1 MRKRSFLTGVIAATV
16 VLASCGGSSDSSSND
31 TTASTRVKN
40 AALPTTTAV
49 ATTETTTAP
58 ATTVAPATTT
68 APATTAAATTE
79 TTASPATTAAP
90 EVTVPEVTKVK
101 DPGGYQ
107 ATYLATTDP
116 LGSPRPALP
125 AEASITTNAAKAVG
139 TAYRADA
146 DGILNVTAAEW
157 SGTATPL
164 TLRWT
169 VNGKPCDN
177 CAFLSPTAKK
187 VVKALLAA
195 TLPGSGITGVR
206 GLDATAVGVGQ
217 YQGSGWGFE
226 VLIGDPASA
235 EAQKTGNA
243 IRDWALGCSGDTAA
257 TCRNVELGIGEL
269 RWKNQIWS
277 VANCTSALQNG
288 GPKILLA
295 DATKLLKGATAET
308 ASLVRQ
314 RAAIDRVAFATPTY
328 RPVFASSGDARA
340 LTGFASTGCA
350 K

>member
-1 MRKRSFLTGVIAATV
+1 MKARSRIIGVGLAVALLAA
-16 VLASCGGSSDSSSND
+16 CGGGSSDSSGD

-40 AALPTTTAV
+40 AALPNNSTP
-49 ATTETTTAP
+49 ETTP
-58 ATTVAPATTT
+58 ASTP
-68 APATTAAATTE
+68 E
-79 TTASPATTAAP
+79 TTPASTPETTPASTPETTP
-90 EVTVPEVTKVK
+90 VSVPEVTKVK
-101 DPGGYQ
+101 DPGNYQ
-107 ATYLATTDP
+107 ASYLATTDP
-116 LGSPRPALP
+116 LGAPRPALP
-125 AEASITTNAAKAVG
+125 TEASLTANAAKAVG
-139 TAYRADA
+139 ASYRTDA
-146 DGILNVTAAEW
+146 VLNVTAAEW
-157 SGTATPL
+157 IGSATPL

-169 VNGKPCDN
+169 VSGKPCDN
-177 CAFLSPTAKK
+177 CAFLSASAKK

-195 TLPGSGITGVR
+195 NLAGSGITGVR
-206 GLDATAVGVGQ
+206 GLDPTAVGVGQ
-217 YQGSGWGFE
+217 YQGNGWGFE

-243 IRDWALGCSGDTAA
+243 IRDWVLNCSGDTAS
-257 TCRNVELGIGEL
+257 TCRNVDLGIGEL

-277 VANCTSALQNG
+277 VADCTSALQNG

-295 DATKLLKGATAET
+295 DATKLLKGANAET

-314 RAAIDRVAFATPTY
+314 RAAIDRVAIATPSY

>member
-1 MRKRSFLTGVIAATV
+1 
-16 VLASCGGSSDSSSND
+16 
-31 TTASTRVKN
+31 
-40 AALPTTTAV
+40 
-49 ATTETTTAP
+49 
-58 ATTVAPATTT
+58 
-68 APATTAAATTE
+68 
-79 TTASPATTAAP
+79 
-90 EVTVPEVTKVK
+90 VK
-101 DPGGYQ
+101 DPGNYQ
-107 ATYLATTDP
+107 PTYLATTDVA
-116 LGSPRPALP
+116 GAPRPALP

-139 TAYRADA
+139 NSYRSDA
-146 DGILNVTAAEW
+146 DGVLAVSAAEW
-157 SGTATPL
+157 TGTATPL

-177 CAFLSPTAKK
+177 CAFLSASTKK

-195 TLPGSGITGVR
+195 NLAGSGITGIR
-206 GLDATAVGVGQ
+206 GLDPTAVGVGQ
-217 YQGSGWGFE
+217 YQGNGWGFE

-235 EAQKTGNA
+235 EAQKTGTA
-243 IRDWALGCSGDTAA
+243 VRDWVLNCSGDTAS
-257 TCRNVELGIGEL
+257 TCRNVDLGIGEL

-277 VANCTSALQNG
+277 VADCTSALQNG

-295 DATKLLKGATAET
+295 DATKLLKGANADT

-314 RAAIDRVAFATPTY
+314 RAAIDRVAIATPTY

>member
-1 MRKRSFLTGVIAATV
+1 MRKRMFLTGAVAASLL
-16 VLASCGGSSDSSSND
+16 LAACGGGSSDSSSEES
-31 TTASTRVKN
+31 TASTRVKN
-40 AALPTTTAV
+40 AALPNNSTP
-49 ATTETTTAP
+49 ETTPASTPETTPASTPASTP
-58 ATTVAPATTT
+58 ATTPAST
-68 APATTAAATTE
+68 PE
-79 TTASPATTAAP
+79 TTPESTPETTP
-90 EVTVPEVTKVK
+90 VSIPEVTKVK
-101 DPGGYQ
+101 DPGNYQ
-107 ATYLATTDP
+107 PTYLATTDVA
-116 LGSPRPALP
+116 GSPRPALP

-139 TAYRADA
+139 NAYRTDA
-146 DGILNVTAAEW
+146 DGVLTVSAAEW
-157 SGTATPL
+157 TGTTTPL

-177 CAFLSPTAKK
+177 CAFLSSSAKK

-195 TLPGSGITGVR
+195 NLAGSGITGIR
-206 GLDATAVGVGQ
+206 GLDPTAVGVGR
-217 YQGSGWGFE
+217 YQGNGWGFE

-243 IRDWALGCSGDTAA
+243 IRDWALNCTGDTAS
-257 TCRNVELGIGEL
+257 TCRNVDLGIGEL

-277 VANCTSALQNG
+277 VADCTSALQNG

-295 DATKLLKGATAET
+295 DATKLLKGANADT

-314 RAAIDRVAFATPTY
+314 RAAIDRVAIATPTY